1 MGIENGYRQDRD
13 MQKLLE
19 ITTQLMRPLY
29 RFRANEV
36 LKGIKLLSG
45 NKSFFL
51 QDYMNH
57 HTSVNHY
64 FTGVLVAMGNF

>member
-1 MGIENGYRQDRD
+1 
-13 MQKLLE
+13 
-19 ITTQLMRPLY
+19 MRPLY
-29 RFRANEV
+29 RFKANEV

-64 FTGVLVAMGNF
+64 FTGVLVAMDNF